1 MTERVFITEQQIPD
15 VLVGGYFH
23 RVMLFFHRPTEW
35 PRWLMAT
42 AVLLL
47 AFVASGTWWLL
58 YGAWQ
63 TALLAGGMQLVFFAA
78 DAAVLRSLPRRRI
91 SFGDW
96 RAQFFPLALLR
107 VLATA
112 VAGLVGLL
120 AGWQAA
126 LGLAL
131 FAQLMGTLL
140 LSWAS
145 LVEPAGVTMTRL
157 RITSDRLASGTP
169 PMRIFHI
176 SDLHIDRLSV
186 RETAVLEAIQRT
198 QPDAIVITGDF
209 VSTSNNTDRE
219 TFEQVRRFLSRLS
232 APYGVYATLGTP
244 PVDLREFV
252 VPLFEGLPVT
262 LLREAWHKIDMGKGR
277 ELVLMGMDCTHDI
290 PHDAA
295 SLQRMVE
302 QAPQEAPQVLLYH
315 SPELMPQ
322 AVEHGLD
329 LYLCGHTHGGQ
340 VRLPAVGALMT
351 SSQLGRRYVMGHYP
365 EGRTHLYVSR
375 GVGFEGL
382 SAPRVRLLSPP
393 EVTLVTIRPA

>member
-47 AFVASGTWWLL
+47 ALVASGTWWLL

-145 LVEPAGVTMTRL
+145 LVEPSGVTMTRL

>member
-145 LVEPAGVTMTRL
+145 LVEPSGVTMTRL

>member
-47 AFVASGTWWLL
+47 ALVASGTWWLL

>member
-340 VRLPAVGALMT
+340 VRLPVVGALMT